1 MPTAN
6 PAHLS
11 SIADFANEMFVG
23 VAITPDD
30 AAAEAALATH
40 YAPHVRVTEVSVP
53 SILSRSVII
62 LRLFCQ

>member
-1 MPTAN
+1 MPTAS

-11 SIADFANEMFVG
+11 FIADFANEAFVG

-40 YAPHVRVTEVSVP
+40 YAPHVRVAEMSVP
-53 SILSRSVII
+53 SILSRDVII
-62 LRLFCQ
+62 V